1 MKLSLRDRRWGP
13 EEPPADLWSR
23 LGEGWREL
31 ITLVALLNRRSEY
44 RTIPFTGPIATLTF
58 DVAGTTRPTG
68 VSLVSLVRTDSNV
81 TAAVTF
87 SWTYD
92 GGQVSTIA
100 FAGIAAAEWRATFH
114 IVGAE

>member
-1 MKLSLRDRRWGP
+1 MKLSLRDRRWDP
-13 EEPPADLWSR
+13 TEPAESLWSR

-31 ITLVALLNRRSEY
+31 ITLVALLSRRSEY
-44 RTIPFTGPIATLTF
+44 RTITFPGPIATLTF

-81 TAAVTF
+81 TTAVTF
-87 SWTYD
+87 SWTYAN
-92 GGQVSTIA
+92 GQVSTIA
-100 FAGIAAAEWRATFH
+100 FAGIAAASWRATFH